1 MIVLDSDFE
10 KAWAG
15 KDPFVEAFRLEGEIF
30 RSVKSRQTFRFELNG
45 KSYFAKIHH
54 GIGWREIIKNLL
66 QLKRPVLSA
75 RNEYEAIRRLE
86 ALGVDTM
93 TPAAF
98 GERGHNPAKIESFI
112 ITEDLQNTV
121 SLEDY
126 CRDWKQHP
134 PAFELKKTLID
145 YLAVA
150 SRTLHENG
158 VNHRDYYLCHFLFDV
173 SKDWKQAEPAPN
185 QFSKDWKRGIR
196 ASLIDLHRAQLR
208 RTTPRRWVV
217 KDVAGLYFSA
227 MDIGLTQRDFFRFIK
242 VYSGSSLRD
251 AFRFRGSFWK
261 EVERTAR
268 RLYEKE
274 TRNPKG

>member
-1 MIVLDSDFE
+1 MMVLDSDFE
-10 KAWAG
+10 KVWAG
-15 KDPFVEAFRLEGEIF
+15 KDPFAEAFRLEGEIF

-54 GIGWREIIKNLL
+54 GVGWREIFKNLF
-66 QLKRPVLSA
+66 QFKKPVLSA

-98 GERGHNPAKIESFI
+98 GKRGRNPAKIESFI
-112 ITEDLQNTV
+112 ITEDLTDTV

-126 CRDWKQHP
+126 CREWKQNQP
-134 PAFELKKTLID
+134 VFELKKALID
-145 YLAVA
+145 YLARA

-158 VNHRDYYLCHFLFDV
+158 VNHRDYYLCHFLLDV
-173 SKDWKQAEPAPN
+173 SRDWKV
-185 QFSKDWKRGIR
+185 GIK

-208 RTTPRRWVV
+208 TQTPRRWVV